1 MSRNAVAL
9 TLAGLALIALG
20 AGAVAATAGD
30 SAADPS
36 AAAVAYANAL
46 AEGKTAAAWD
56 LLSSESRGKISA
68 ADWQQAFSKAS
79 SVRRPP
85 TNSLIQALASE
96 QAHPLVSDVLVRP
109 GQALIRVSGSLPV
122 TQEIVLVRESVGWRV
137 DLAATDEIN
146 SRAAAASFME
156 ALNAQ
161 AQLRGPQSA
170 LSVIQPSNLPL
181 LRILLGPD
189 ARNYRAVSADVQGD
203 RATVHLQ
210 ADVPVNFVLRAMRQG
225 PGWAIDLSRPV
236 LPLEVGAADS
246 LETAAA
252 IADQVTC
259 QEQLQQLGRAMQ
271 MYTAASGGLLPDA
284 AGWLDKLREF
294 MPEAPSL
301 HCPSD
306 PKAGISYAYNANL
319 EGKRQAEIAS
329 PATTPMVFASTLH
342 GTNPADTG
350 ESWPDTVRHPDG
362 NMVLFVDGTVRPV
375 LRKPRFDVTLRPP
388 QPPSARAP
396 RAPSLRV
403 PRQ

>member
-1 MSRNAVAL
+1 
-9 TLAGLALIALG
+9 
-20 AGAVAATAGD
+20 
-30 SAADPS
+30 
-36 AAAVAYANAL
+36 
-46 AEGKTAAAWD
+46 
-56 LLSSESRGKISA
+56 
-68 ADWQQAFSKAS
+68 
-79 SVRRPP
+79 
-85 TNSLIQALASE
+85 
-96 QAHPLVSDVLVRP
+96 
-109 GQALIRVSGSLPV
+109 
-122 TQEIVLVRESVGWRV
+122 
-137 DLAATDEIN
+137 
-146 SRAAAASFME
+146 
-156 ALNAQ
+156 
-161 AQLRGPQSA
+161 
-170 LSVIQPSNLPL
+170 
-181 LRILLGPD
+181 
-189 ARNYRAVSADVQGD
+189 
-203 RATVHLQ
+203 
-210 ADVPVNFVLRAMRQG
+210 
-225 PGWAIDLSRPV
+225 
-236 LPLEVGAADS
+236 
-246 LETAAA
+246 
-252 IADQVTC
+252 VTC